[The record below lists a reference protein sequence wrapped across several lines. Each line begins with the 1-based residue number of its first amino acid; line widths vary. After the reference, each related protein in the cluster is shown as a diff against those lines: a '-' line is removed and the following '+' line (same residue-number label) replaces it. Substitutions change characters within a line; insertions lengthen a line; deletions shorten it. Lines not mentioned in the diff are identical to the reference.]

1 MNTKTK
7 SEPQKKLVVHSA
19 NAVMRAGGLAA
30 YARKIG
36 HQPVTEKI
44 AGTIRISDR
53 DMKKSKKSLTR
64 SSSFPVAVLYDTNIL
79 VYIIRDTS
87 LGAKKSGIW

>member
-7 SEPQKKLVVHSA
+7 SEPKKKLVVHSA
-19 NAVMRAGGLAA
+19 NAVMRAGGVEA

-44 AGTIRISDR
+44 AGKIRISER
-53 DMKKSKKSLTR
+53 DMKKAIK
-64 SSSFPVAVLYDTNIL
+64 IL
-79 VYIIRDTS
+79 NQ
-87 LGAKKSGIW
+87 K